1 MATELAQ
8 AYVQI
13 IPSAKGIKGKLTQS
27 LGGEAAS
34 AGESAGASLGSSMV
48 GKLKGIIAAAG
59 LGAVLKSAISE
70 GANLEQ
76 SFGGLETIYGNAAG
90 KAKQFA
96 AEAQAAGISMNDY
109 AEQAVSFGAALNQ
122 AFNGDTEKSVEAA
135 NTALL
140 DMADNAAKMGTPI
153 ENLQTAYQGF
163 AKQNY
168 TMLDNLKLGYGGTK
182 TEMQRLLKDAE
193 KISGVKYN
201 MDNLGDVYEAI
212 HVIQG
217 ELGLTGV
224 AADEAASTLSGSLGA
239 MKAAFQNVLGTI
251 ATGGDVSSAL
261 KPLLTSVSNF
271 LTNNL
276 FPMVGRIL
284 KTLPDLIGEAFS
296 FAIRSLN
303 QLANGSSGLLDAG
316 FEIISGIAEAVVT
329 SAPYLIESLWGVIT
343 SLGESLVNFDWSGSL
358 STVVSNMRDGL
369 ELAAGEI
376 LGSDNLDFITPIIN
390 GIVENAP
397 KVLESAGEI
406 INNIADGL
414 YSSLPTIYEKGGE
427 ILDKLVEGI
436 QTLLPKLGTIA
447 GTIIG
452 KLATTIIQNAPQIL
466 QSGIELMGK
475 LALGILKAI
484 PTVLTTLFNLG
495 KSMGEE
501 LFKIDWASVGS
512 NVIEGIVSGLKS
524 AGSQVWEY
532 LKGVCEDVLTKAK
545 DFFGIHSPSTV
556 MRDQVGRWIP
566 EGIAKGIVEN
576 ARPITN
582 AMHDL
587 TNDTINAWGLNDAS
601 LSGSLALNSQ
611 LTASGEVNSIYYLLS
626 RYLPSIAS
634 GENMNVVIQN
644 DPYSQFKAV
653 KETNDRLTRATG
665 FNQLSLR

>member
-261 KPLLTSVSNF
+261 RPLLTSVSNF

-284 KTLPDLIGEAFS
+284 QTLPELIGEAFS

-329 SAPYLIESLWGVIT
+329 SAPYLIESLWNVLT
-343 SLGESLVNFDWSGSL
+343 SLGESLVNFDWAGSL

-532 LKGVCEDVLTKAK
+532 LKGVCEEVLTKVK
-545 DFFGIHSPSTV
+545 EFFGIHSPSTV